1 MAKPVELWVGTRK
14 GAFVFRSADRRKWKT
29 EGPFFP
35 GSEINCVVQDP
46 RDPKRVYAA
55 VNSAWFGPH
64 LHVSTNGGKTWKL
77 SEKGLELKS
86 VEGESLKRIWKI
98 QPGHADEPKVV
109 YLGGDPG
116 ALFRSEDYGKT
127 WSEVTSLNQH
137 ETRSRWN
144 PGAGGMCLHSIES
157 LGGGRLIVAISAAG
171 AFRSVDG
178 GASWEPYNQGVRADF
193 QPEKYPEVGQC
204 VHKLRSHPA
213 NRNLLFQQN
222 HCGIYRG
229 TFDGNKWKDISKGL
243 PSRFGFAAA
252 IAATEP
258 ETFFTVPIQGAE
270 YRCNPGG
277 ALAVGRTRDG
287 GKTWELMRKGLPQED
302 THLLI
307 LREAMDADSYKPVG
321 VYFGTGGGQ
330 VYYSRDGGDSWQA
343 LAEHLPAVY
352 SVSVSTPV

>member
-14 GAFVFRSADRRKWKT
+14 GAFVFRSADRRKWAA
-29 EGPFFP
+29 EGPFLP
-35 GSEINCVVQDP
+35 GGEINCVVQDP

-116 ALFRSEDYGKT
+116 ALFRSEDYGKS

-137 ETRSRWN
+137 ATRKRWN
-144 PGAGGMCLHSIES
+144 PGAGGMCLHSIEP
-157 LGGGRLIVAISAAG
+157 LGGGRLVVAISAAG
-171 AFRSVDG
+171 AFRSSDDG
-178 GASWEPYNQGVRADF
+178 ANWEPYNQGVRTDF
-193 QPEKYPEVGQC
+193 QPEKFPEVGQC
-204 VHKLRSHPA
+204 VHKLRAHPA
-213 NRNLLFQQN
+213 NPNLLFQQN

-229 TFDGNKWKDISKGL
+229 AFDGKKWKDISKGL

-252 IAATEP
+252 VPASEP
-258 ETFFTVPIQGAE
+258 ETMFTVPIQSPE
-270 YRCNPGG
+270 YRCNLDG

-287 GKTWELMRKGLPQED
+287 GKTWALLRKGLPQEN
-302 THLLI
+302 THLSI
-307 LREAMDADSYKPVG
+307 LREAMDADAHKPAG
-321 VYFGTGGGQ
+321 VYFGTAGGQ
-330 VYYSRDGGDSWQA
+330 VYYSRNGGDSWQA
-343 LAEHLPAVY
+343 LAEHLPPVY
-352 SVSVSTPV
+352 SVSASVAA

>member
-1 MAKPVELWVGTRK
+1 MTKPVELWVGTRK
-14 GAFVFRSADRRKWKT
+14 GAFVFRSSDRRRWAA

-64 LHVSTNGGKTWKL
+64 LHVSTNGGKSWKL

-116 ALFRSEDYGKT
+116 ALFRSEDYGKS
-127 WSEVTSLNQH
+127 WSEVAGLNQH
-137 ETRSRWN
+137 PTRDRWN

-171 AFRSVDG
+171 AFRSTDG
-178 GASWEPYNQGVRADF
+178 GANWEPYNQGVRTDF
-193 QPEKYPEVGQC
+193 QPEKFPEVGQC

-213 NRNLLFQQN
+213 NPNLLFQQN

-229 TFDGNKWKDISKGL
+229 NFDGTKWKDISKGL

-252 IAATEP
+252 VPAAEP
-258 ETFFTVPIQGAE
+258 ETFFTVPIQSSE
-270 YRCNPGG
+270 YRCNPDG

-287 GKTWELMRKGLPQED
+287 GKTWELMRKGLPQQD

-307 LREAMDADSYKPVG
+307 LREAMDADAHKPAG

-330 VYYSRDGGDSWQA
+330 IYYSRDAGDSWQA
-343 LAEHLPAVY
+343 LAEHLPPVY
-352 SVSVSTPV
+352 SVSASAAV

>member
-14 GAFVFRSADRRKWKT
+14 GAFVFRSADRRKWAA
-29 EGPFFP
+29 EGPFLP
-35 GSEINCVVQDP
+35 GGEINCVVQDP

-116 ALFRSEDYGKT
+116 ALFRSEDYGKS

-137 ETRSRWN
+137 ATRKRWN
-144 PGAGGMCLHSIES
+144 PGAGGMCLHSIEP
-157 LGGGRLIVAISAAG
+157 LGGGRLVVAISAAG
-171 AFRSVDG
+171 AFRSSDDG
-178 GASWEPYNQGVRADF
+178 ANWEPYNQGVRTDF
-193 QPEKYPEVGQC
+193 QPEKFPEVGQC
-204 VHKLRSHPA
+204 VHKLRAHPA
-213 NRNLLFQQN
+213 NPNLLFQQN

-229 TFDGNKWKDISKGL
+229 AFDGKKWKDISKGL

-252 IAATEP
+252 VPASEP
-258 ETFFTVPIQGAE
+258 ETMFTVPIQSPE
-270 YRCNPGG
+270 YRCNLDG

-287 GKTWELMRKGLPQED
+287 GKTWELLRKGLPQEN
-302 THLLI
+302 THLSI
-307 LREAMDADSYKPVG
+307 LREAMDADAHKPAG
-321 VYFGTGGGQ
+321 VYFGTAGGQ
-330 VYYSRDGGDSWQA
+330 VYYSRNGGDSWQA
-343 LAEHLPAVY
+343 LAEHLPPVY
-352 SVSVSTPV
+352 SVSASVAA